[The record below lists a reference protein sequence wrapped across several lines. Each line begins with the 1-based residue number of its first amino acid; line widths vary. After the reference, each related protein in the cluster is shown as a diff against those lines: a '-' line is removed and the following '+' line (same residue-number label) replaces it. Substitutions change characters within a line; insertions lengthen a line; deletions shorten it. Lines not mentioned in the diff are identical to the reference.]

1 MCLLWFGWPPTIL
14 RGSVPPKTQK
24 GGVVRHFTAKMAKY
38 KIVISPAGNIGSIPN
53 FDRVIEPHV
62 TVEIFD
68 SLI

>member
-1 MCLLWFGWPPTIL
+1 MGLKK
-14 RGSVPPKTQK
+14 PKTPK
-24 GGVVRHFTAKMAKY
+24 RDVVRHFPAKMANY